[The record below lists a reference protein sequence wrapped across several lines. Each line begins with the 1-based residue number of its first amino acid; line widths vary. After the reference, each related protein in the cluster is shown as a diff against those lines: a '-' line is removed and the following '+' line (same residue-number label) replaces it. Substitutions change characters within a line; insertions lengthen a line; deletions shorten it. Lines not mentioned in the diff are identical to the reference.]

1 MRTPIASKSG
11 IRARAITGTHTVLI
25 ALDATPK
32 ARKGLLGF
40 ALRREDPEED
50 QEYWLRGSKVFP
62 SVVPHP
68 VQKDVY
74 STIEHPIQSFLWGDY
89 SAKPGRK
96 YHYTVRPLYGTPK
109 NLKPGP
115 DVELD
120 IETEPENDGDGHGV
134 WFNRGAI
141 ASRAYADKFNN
152 AAPPKP
158 EDPDDKHTRW
168 LSRGLVEACLKFI
181 DETKK
186 GQKLRVAAYEFT
198 YQPVLRALKRAI
210 TRGVDVKI
218 VVESG
223 KETKKGQRVD
233 TAATKANR
241 KAIKTAKLPAKAILK
256 RTKRSRI
263 PHNKFIVRQTAAG
276 KSVSVWTGSTNFTE
290 SGFLGQ
296 SNVGHRIDDDKVAA
310 CYSDYW
316 EVLAKNPEPADAKV
330 SCMTISPTPSGVTA
344 KKSMTCIFSPRSDTK
359 MLKWYADR
367 INGAANTVMFT
378 AAFSVDDSIGGS
390 LSKDRD
396 FLRFVL
402 MEKPPTRKVAK
413 LFKSD
418 RDIVVAYGNV
428 LGQTFLPNK
437 KGELTLRR
445 DIPDFKLDEWFM
457 KEEHFRKSGHVFFV
471 HLKMLLVDP
480 MTPDPLVC
488 SGSANFS
495 VSSLRD
501 NDENMVLVRG
511 NTRIADIYLTEF
523 DRLLRHFYFR
533 DMAAELHGKG
543 NEAKSKFLDE
553 KGTWV
558 SEHFSKNGM
567 KSRRRQMFFPAH

>member
-11 IRARAITGTHTVLI
+11 IRARAISGTHTVLI
-25 ALDATPK
+25 ALDATAT

-40 ALRREDPEED
+40 ALRREDPTED
-50 QEYWLRGSKVFP
+50 EEYWLRGSKVFP
-62 SVVPHP
+62 TVIPKP
-68 VQKDVY
+68 AQGDLY
-74 STIEHPIQSFLWGDY
+74 STLEHPIQSFLWGDY
-89 SAKPGRK
+89 TAKPGRT
-96 YHYTVRPLYGTPK
+96 YHYTIRPLYGTPK
-109 NLKPGP
+109 KLEPGG
-115 DVELD
+115 DVKLD
-120 IETEPENDGDGHGV
+120 VTTEPEKDNDGDVHGV

-141 ASRAYADKFNN
+141 ASRAYADKFKN

-158 EDPDDKHTRW
+158 EDPDDKHTAW

-198 YQPVLRALKRAI
+198 YQPVLKALKRAI

-223 KETKKGQRVD
+223 KETVKGKKVD

-241 KAIKTAKLPAKAILK
+241 KAIKTAKLPATAIIK
-256 RTKRSRI
+256 RTKRTKI
-263 PHNKFIVRQTAAG
+263 PHNKFIVRETAGG
-276 KSVSVWTGSTNFTE
+276 KAVSVWTGSTNFTE

-296 SNVGHRIDDDKVAA
+296 SNVGHRIDDDAVAA
-310 CYSDYW
+310 CYSEFW
-316 EVLAKNPEPADAKV
+316 KALAKNPEPSDAKV
-330 SCMTISPTPSGVTA
+330 SCMTITPTPVGETK
-344 KKSMTCIFSPRSDTK
+344 KKSMTCIFSPRSDSK

-367 INGAANTVMFT
+367 IDGAGNTVMFT

-390 LSKDRD
+390 LAKDRD

-402 MEKPPTRKVAK
+402 MEKPPTRKVAT
-413 LFKSD
+413 LFKGD

-428 LGQTFLPNK
+428 LGQTYLPNK

-445 DIPDFKLDEWFM
+445 NIPDFKLDEWFL
-457 KEEHFRKSGHVFFV
+457 KEEHFRKTGHVFFV
-471 HLKMLLVDP
+471 HLKVLLVDP
-480 MTPDPLVC
+480 LTTDPLVC
-488 SGSANFS
+488 TGSANFS
-495 VSSLRD
+495 KPSLSS
-501 NDENMVLVRG
+501 NDENMLLVRG
-511 NTRIADIYLTEF
+511 NTRVADIYLTEF

-533 DMAAELHGKG
+533 DMAAELHKKG
-543 NEAKSKFLDE
+543 DDAKSKFLDE

-558 SEHFSKNGM
+558 GEHFSKNGM
-567 KSRRRQMFFPAH
+567 KSRRRQMFFP